1 MFGSVPGSPGRRR
14 YAEGGALAAQPHR
27 NVLSSALTAA
37 LVGAILIPGG
47 AARADETAPDT
58 ASWYIVGGPEAAPAG
73 FGGRAGDEGRPS
85 RVDFGV
91 TFSRISPRDIIT
103 FTAGPTKPQPER
115 SGGYSFLV
123 SGAYDFETGTLVT
136 PRIVGG
142 IGVSYLGDTP
152 GGASSGSDPTARQ
165 DVAPTALIGFGADF
179 DLGDT
184 WAVSA
189 EYRAMYL
196 GETERDGR
204 LGESRLDQKFTV
216 GAKIRF

>member
-1 MFGSVPGSPGRRR
+1 M
-14 YAEGGALAAQPHR
+14 AARPHR
-27 NVLSSALTAA
+27 NFLSSALTAA
-37 LVGAILIPGG
+37 LVSAILIPVTS
-47 AARADETAPDT
+47 ALADERSPDSAT
-58 ASWYIVGGPEAAPAG
+58 WYVVGGPESAPNG
-73 FGGRAGDEGRPS
+73 FGNRAADEAHPS
-85 RVDFGV
+85 KVDFGL

-103 FTAGPTKPQPER
+103 FTSGPTKPQLER
-115 SGGYSFLV
+115 AGGYSFLV

-136 PRIVGG
+136 PRIIGG
-142 IGVSYLGDTP
+142 IGVSYLGDTEA
-152 GGASSGSDPTARQ
+152 GAASDSDPTIRR
-165 DVAPTALIGFGADF
+165 DMAPTALIGFGADF

-196 GETERDGR
+196 GETEREGR

>member
-1 MFGSVPGSPGRRR
+1 MLSAGVVAGVAAPAHADSHSPD
-14 YAEGGALAAQPHR
+14 
-27 NVLSSALTAA
+27 SAT
-37 LVGAILIPGG
+37 
-47 AARADETAPDT
+47 
-58 ASWYIVGGPEAAPAG
+58 WYIVGGPEDTRTTYGDRFSMAPS
-73 FGGRAGDEGRPS
+73 PS

-91 TFSRISPRDIIT
+91 TFSRVAPGDVIT
-103 FTAGPTKPQPER
+103 FTSGPTSPRSER
-115 SGGYSFLV
+115 AGGYAFLV

-142 IGVSYLGDTP
+142 VGVSYLGSEVANTP
-152 GGASSGSDPTARQ
+152 ADSDPTAGE
-165 DVAPTALIGFGADF
+165 DMTPTAHIGFAADF

-196 GETERDGR
+196 GETERPGP